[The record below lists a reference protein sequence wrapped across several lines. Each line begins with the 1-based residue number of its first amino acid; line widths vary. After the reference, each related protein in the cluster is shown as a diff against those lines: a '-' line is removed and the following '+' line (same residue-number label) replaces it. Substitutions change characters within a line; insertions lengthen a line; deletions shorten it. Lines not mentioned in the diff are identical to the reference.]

1 MPSQQNI
8 YSGRS
13 AEFYVAYILENL
25 GLRVS
30 HVDLPYDDLWAAHP
44 DGEIIRVQ
52 VKSSR
57 EPYFRKD
64 RPNSKPRY
72 HFKVNEAR
80 KPAYDGVYVFVAL
93 DLERMFARRWDDMP
107 PLTIK
112 INPDLFTPE
121 HQDETLLRE
130 FNL

>member
-13 AEFYVAYILENL
+13 AEFFVAYTLENL

-44 DGEIIRVQ
+44 DGDIIRVQ
-52 VKSSR
+52 VKSAR
-57 EPYFRKD
+57 KPHLRKD
-64 RPNSKPRY
+64 RKNPQPRY

-80 KPAYDGVYVFVAL
+80 KPVYDGVYIFVAL
-93 DLERMFARRWDDMP
+93 DLELMFARRWDDIP

-112 INPDLFTPE
+112 INPDLFNAE
-121 HQDETLLRE
+121 HQTETLRRE
-130 FNL
+130 SSL

>member
-13 AEFYVAYILENL
+13 AEFFVAYTLENL

-44 DGEIIRVQ
+44 EGDIIRVQ
-52 VKSSR
+52 VKSAR
-57 EPYFRKD
+57 KAHLRKD
-64 RPNSKPRY
+64 RKNPQPRY

-80 KPAYDGVYVFVAL
+80 KPAYDGVYIFVAL
-93 DLERMFARRWDDMP
+93 DLELMFARRWDDIP

-112 INPDLFTPE
+112 INPDLFNAE
-121 HQDETLLRE
+121 HQTETLRRE
-130 FNL
+130 FSL